1 MQWPGRGV
9 RPRLTSE
16 DIDMARTT
24 KQNDGNRVFINL
36 QGFEPDDDRPEI
48 IVTAQDQKRRQIYS
62 AKVEKDGKVEVPSDV
77 LKKAERFSVG
87 PKDPEGGKALVF
99 RAEQFAA
106 VLERAVLDV
115 SLNIWQ
121 NWRFHLHCVT
131 GRVRVCHRSPWWL
144 CRSCKSCQPACPCE
158 QSQTFAIDQHPGAA
172 TEL

>member
-9 RPRLTSE
+9 RPGLASE

-24 KQNDGNRVFINL
+24 KKNDGNRLFINL

-106 VLERAVLDV
+106 VLERAVCACATAVRGGMPILQVLPTGLSLRTMSDV
-115 SLNIWQ
+115 
-121 NWRFHLHCVT
+121 R
-131 GRVRVCHRSPWWL
+131 HRS
-144 CRSCKSCQPACPCE
+144 
-158 QSQTFAIDQHPGAA
+158 TPGRFS
-172 TEL
+172 